1 MRVVYDVNC
10 SKRHDVSGSIKH
22 RINWILHPSESS
34 GLLTLLSVALAVPA
48 ALIVYSLE
56 MELILPAF
64 SVLLF
69 SGAAVAVVLACSVR
83 TESDPEKLTLW
94 DVAGG
99 LVLTG
104 CAASVLGEPDQVTQ
118 LFEHLFERRS
128 NTQ

>member
-1 MRVVYDVNC
+1 
-10 SKRHDVSGSIKH
+10 VSGSIKH
-22 RINWILHPSESS
+22 RINGILHPTESS
-34 GLLTLLSVALAVPA
+34 FGLLVLLSIALAVPA
-48 ALIVYSLE
+48 AFILNSLDV
-56 MELILPAF
+56 ELILPAF

-69 SGAAVAVVLACSVR
+69 AGAAVAVVLAYSVKGKAK
-83 TESDPEKLTLW
+83 PENLTFW